1 MAFFQ
6 VYDLGA
12 DCDQC
17 TLSHSLTAG
26 QIAVSSSINS
36 SSFSSSFSFQNES
49 QLLTNYGYEDELFT
63 KIVTICPLE
72 AHQSN
77 NLNLVSLSSWYLSLA
92 NCPWFISSVIRFQI
106 AVTAKGVRIY
116 FSVLKRPLAYPG
128 PSVRN
133 SADGQYLTQVAYKV
147 ILLQKFNLHCESFF
161 LEHFEGRC
169 ASADTA
175 SGPHSFRPW
184 RGPQF
189 HLQRHPSRCLD
200 RLCRWR

>member
-12 DCDQC
+12 DGDQC

-26 QIAVSSSINS
+26 QIAVSSSINSS

-77 NLNLVSLSSWYLSLA
+77 NLNLVSLSSCYL
-92 NCPWFISSVIRFQI
+92 
-106 AVTAKGVRIY
+106 
-116 FSVLKRPLAYPG
+116 
-128 PSVRN
+128 
-133 SADGQYLTQVAYKV
+133 
-147 ILLQKFNLHCESFF
+147 
-161 LEHFEGRC
+161 
-169 ASADTA
+169 
-175 SGPHSFRPW
+175 
-184 RGPQF
+184 
-189 HLQRHPSRCLD
+189 
-200 RLCRWR
+200 